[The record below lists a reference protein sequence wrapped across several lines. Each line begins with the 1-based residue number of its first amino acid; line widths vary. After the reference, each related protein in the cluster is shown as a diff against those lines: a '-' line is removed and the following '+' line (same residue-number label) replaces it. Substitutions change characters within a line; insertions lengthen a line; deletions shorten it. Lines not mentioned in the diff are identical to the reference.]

1 MHLTSLDFVVAV
13 GDNRAPPHQCAFIA
27 FVYAILHWFTYLS
40 LSFSFGNRNRDTS
53 ELYVVLWHPIAAHIL
68 PPRLVGWASAIVS
81 WSVQP
86 PDGVTGALISVIP
99 PSAMSYLYIV
109 FGSTTMS
116 CCNEQYKGREAEDG
130 QERWHGCSLTTAS
143 IQLRTRPIG
152 SNDWRGIDVD
162 DLFGL
167 IVITDTGRG
176 HDLPSNEG
184 IGSYY
189 TGMDITCV
197 YTSFYGFICVALTQG
212 IHVTSRRT

>member
-1 MHLTSLDFVVAV
+1 MHDLTSLDFVVAV

-27 FVYAILHWFTYLS
+27 FVYAIFHWFTYLS

-109 FGSTTMS
+109 FDYTIQI
-116 CCNEQYKGREAEDG
+116 NEFF
-130 QERWHGCSLTTAS
+130 WSLY
-143 IQLRTRPIG
+143 
-152 SNDWRGIDVD
+152 
-162 DLFGL
+162 
-167 IVITDTGRG
+167 
-176 HDLPSNEG
+176 G
-184 IGSYY
+184 IGKKCDPAKYGIYKILVHYNCYFHSVWLPF
-189 TGMDITCV
+189 IFFCV
-197 YTSFYGFICVALTQG
+197 PLCYLSLSIIEVCYVKVKFM
-212 IHVTSRRT
+212 